1 LRLRH
6 DHATIASPERID
18 GAVLRSTAM
27 ALRYFG
33 RSEHYLLIVNLGCDL
48 EMNPAPEPLIA
59 PPGPDGWSLL
69 WSSESIAYG
78 GNGTP
83 PLNQESEWR
92 LPGETAVLLKGS
104 TAHASA

>member
-1 LRLRH
+1 MILVFRR
-6 DHATIASPERID
+6 TGQRRY
-18 GAVLRSTAM
+18 AVLAQRPG
-27 ALRYFG
+27 LP
-33 RSEHYLLIVNLGCDL
+33 DL